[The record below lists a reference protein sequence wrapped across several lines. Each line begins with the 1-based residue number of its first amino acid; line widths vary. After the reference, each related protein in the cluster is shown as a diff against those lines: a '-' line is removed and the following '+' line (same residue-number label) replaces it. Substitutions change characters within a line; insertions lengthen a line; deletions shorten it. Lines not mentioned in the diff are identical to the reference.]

1 LNFGLYLFN
10 GFNIFCPHFLAGL
23 IKSFLKLP
31 EEQGM
36 ISTSNF
42 RKGLKIELDDEP
54 FVIVDFQHVK
64 PGKGGAFVRTR
75 LKSLMTGNNQD
86 KTFRASERVNTPNL
100 EEKEMQFLYQEENQF
115 HFMDTGTFEQLFLT
129 EEQVGENK
137 DFLIEN
143 LIIRVLFHNGS
154 PVALDL
160 PMFVNMTVVETDPG
174 LRGDTASGG
183 SKPASLETGAVIQV
197 PLFINEGDVIKIDT
211 RTRIYIERI
220 VAK

>member
-1 LNFGLYLFN
+1 
-10 GFNIFCPHFLAGL
+10 
-23 IKSFLKLP
+23 
-31 EEQGM
+31 M

-42 RKGLKIELDDEP
+42 RKGLNIELGAEP

-64 PGKGGAFVRTR
+64 PGEGGAFVRTR